1 MRGVNERAAHALGET
16 DVAQLRYSLITRNA
30 NAIPGYWKRCMPPS
44 ITRPAMEWVDA
55 RLGESLARLTD
66 CAPALAAKLRREA
79 ALGTA
84 TTRIAELA
92 A

>member
-1 MRGVNERAAHALGET
+1 
-16 DVAQLRYSLITRNA
+16 
-30 NAIPGYWKRCMPPS
+30 MPPS

-79 ALGTA
+79 ALGT
-84 TTRIAELA
+84 
-92 A
+92 